1 MVKQVSLIRKY
12 NILKNEIVILTVANL
27 SPVKGIDLLLKS
39 FFKLSH
45 KYNFIKLFI
54 VGHKSSNYGKMIENT
69 AKNSSFKSKIHLTGK
84 VDEVI
89 DFYSIADIFVLPTIK
104 KGEGC
109 PVSLLEAMSC
119 GIPPVASNVSG
130 IKDILD
136 PFPELL
142 FSPGD
147 VDSLVE
153 KIENLIKKMMAKK
166 RFIESIFQ
174 INMI

>member
-1 MVKQVSLIRKY
+1 MLDIRIAITERLIE
-12 NILKNEIVILTVANL
+12 LE
-27 SPVKGIDLLLKS
+27 
-39 FFKLSH
+39 
-45 KYNFIKLFI
+45 
-54 VGHKSSNYGKMIENT
+54 
-69 AKNSSFKSKIHLTGK
+69 AKNSPFPSKIHLTGK

-119 GIPPVASNVSG
+119 GIPSVASNVSG

-153 KIENLIKKMMAKK
+153 KIENLIKKNDNTKK
-166 RFIESIFQ
+166 IYRKHVQ

>member
-1 MVKQVSLIRKY
+1 M
-12 NILKNEIVILTVANL
+12 
-27 SPVKGIDLLLKS
+27 
-39 FFKLSH
+39 
-45 KYNFIKLFI
+45 NFLRLFI
-54 VGHKSSNYGKMIENT
+54 VGHKDSNYGRLMKLEAEN
-69 AKNSSFKSKIHLTGK
+69 SPFSSKIHLTGK
-84 VDEVI
+84 VDEVL

-130 IKDILD
+130 IKDILA

-153 KIENLIKKMMAKK
+153 KIESLIKENDSKK
-166 RFIESIFQ
+166 KIYRKHISNKYDINIEVKHHEKIYKNLLSI
-174 INMI
+174 NKDS

>member
-1 MVKQVSLIRKY
+1 
-12 NILKNEIVILTVANL
+12 
-27 SPVKGIDLLLKS
+27 
-39 FFKLSH
+39 
-45 KYNFIKLFI
+45 
-54 VGHKSSNYGKMIENT
+54 MIEKT

-153 KIENLIKKMMAKK
+153 KIENLIKENDGKK
-166 RFIESIFQ
+166 KIYRKHISNKYDINIEVKHHEKIYKNLLSI
-174 INMI
+174 N